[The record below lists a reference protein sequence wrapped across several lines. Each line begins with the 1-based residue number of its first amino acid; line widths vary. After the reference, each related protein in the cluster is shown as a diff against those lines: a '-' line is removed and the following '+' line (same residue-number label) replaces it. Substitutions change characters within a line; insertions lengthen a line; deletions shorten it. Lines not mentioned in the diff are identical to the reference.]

1 MKAYAGIDLHSS
13 NNYIGV
19 INEQDQ
25 RLFGKRLPNDLDYV
39 LTALEPFRNE
49 MNGVV
54 VESTYN
60 WYWLVDGLQENGYA
74 VHLANPSAV
83 KQYEGLKYT
92 DDQWDAFWLARML
105 RLGILP
111 EGYIYP
117 KQERDVRDL
126 LRRRLL
132 FVKQRTSHILSFQ
145 SMATRHLGVKISA
158 REVKRYT
165 EESVAELFTAPSL
178 IFAAKMSIAGIRF
191 LDDIIKKIEK
201 EVLSQIKLSREFELL
216 QTIPGIGKI
225 LALTIMLEVGDIN
238 RFEKVGNY
246 SSYCRCVTSQRIS
259 NGKKKGENN
268 KKNGNKYLAWAYV
281 EAANFAIRYL
291 PEAHRFFQRKKAERN
306 GIVAVKA
313 LSNKIARAS
322 YYIIRDQAPFS
333 KDRLFEK

>member
-13 NNYIGV
+13 NNYIGI
-19 INEQDQ
+19 INEQDR
-25 RLFGKRLPNDLDYV
+25 RLFGKRLSNDLGNV
-39 LTALEPFRNE
+39 MMALQPFKNE
-49 MNGVV
+49 LAGVV

-60 WYWLVDGLQENGYA
+60 WYWLVDGLQENGYT

-83 KQYEGLKYT
+83 KQYEGLKHT
-92 DDQWDAFWLARML
+92 DDQWDAFWLAHMF

-117 KQERDVRDL
+117 KEQRDVRDL

-132 FVKQRTSHILSFQ
+132 YVQNRTSHILSFQ
-145 SMATRHLGVKISA
+145 SMATRNLGIRLSGNAIKQMTKEKVG
-158 REVKRYT
+158 EM
-165 EESVAELFTAPSL
+165 FTAPAL
-178 IFAAKMSIAGIRF
+178 KFAAEKSIAVIDF
-191 LDDIIKKIEK
+191 LDATIKQIEK
-201 EVLSQIKLSREFELL
+201 EVLAKIKLRKEFELL

-225 LALTIMLEVGDIN
+225 LALTIMLEVGDIH

-268 KKNGNKYLAWAYV
+268 KKNGNKYLSWAYV
-281 EAANFAIRYL
+281 EAANFAIRYC
-291 PEAHRFFQRKKAERN
+291 PEAQRFYQRKKADRN
-306 GIVAVKA
+306 GIVAIKA

-322 YYIIRDQAPFS
+322 YFMMRDQVPFE